1 MFSFSHA
8 PGETVMTDN
17 PDRRRIMQL
26 SLAAIPALM
35 ALGRTDNTFAQAP
48 AKPAASGAGPQHDFD
63 FFLGSWNVRHRR
75 LKQRLAGNHDWEE
88 FDGSTHCQALLGGI
102 VNLNESVSHRAGKS
116 YRGMGLRAFDAKS
129 GSWADW
135 YLNASDPTSLGV
147 PGIGRF
153 ANGIGTFLSDEMF
166 EGKPVKV
173 RGIFTPITSTS
184 AQWEQAFSPDGGK
197 TWETNWVMRYTR
209 TA

>member
-1 MFSFSHA
+1 
-8 PGETVMTDN
+8 MTDN
-17 PDRRRIMQL
+17 LDRRRIMQL
-26 SLAAIPALM
+26 SLVAIPALM
-35 ALGRTDNTFAQAP
+35 TLGKAGSALAEDL
-48 AKPAASGAGPQHDFD
+48 AKPAIGGAGPQHDFD

-75 LKQRLAGNHDWEE
+75 LKQRLAGHHDWEE
-88 FDGSTHCQALLGGI
+88 FDGSTRCQSLLGGI
-102 VNLNESVSHRAGKS
+102 VNLNESVSHRAGVAR
-116 YRGMGLRAFDAKS
+116 RGMGLRAFDAKTNT
-129 GSWADW
+129 WADW
-135 YLNASDPTSLGV
+135 YLDANEPTSLGV
-147 PGIGRF
+147 PGLGRF

-173 RGIFTPITSTS
+173 RGIFTPITSSS